1 MQETDIAPSQVA
13 QLQKLAKQYP
23 SGEMICMEG
32 EPTQD
37 LMLMLRG
44 SVEVIKGKEVINTIR
59 GQNVFLGHLAFF
71 AAQRRT
77 ASLRAKTRCEIVRVR
92 EDKVVALLSAMPSLS
107 VKLIRDIAE
116 MFLQKEEQVSR
127 FQKYGGGV
135 RDAMKTQGIAE
146 ILESFLP
153 ALVASATCGM
163 SREHQ
168 LEILLSFLDALSPK
182 LQFAERG
189 VSRSSVPTD
198 VTNPKVRSAIE
209 EGIMELIRMK
219 SNHDDMPTDVA
230 TRGTESQEVFGELLT
245 SLEQSIDNL
254 QGVRVSLG
262 VESQLKKI
270 SKLAPRLSVSRQR
283 EEYLGSL
290 KLIQQMSEEVETLHR
305 FAFAQRNDT
314 AVRDEADAVK
324 MTLDQLKELLEKV
337 VHLDRETALRKQ
349 LLTYF
354 KFEI

>member
-1 MQETDIAPSQVA
+1 MQDSEIAPSQVA
-13 QLQKLAKQYP
+13 QLQKLAKHHP
-23 SGEMICMEG
+23 AGEMICMEG

-92 EDKVVALLSAMPSLS
+92 EDKVVSLLSAMPSLS

-146 ILESFLP
+146 VLEAFLP
-153 ALVASATCGM
+153 ALVASATCEM

-168 LEILLSFLDALSPK
+168 LEILLSFLDALAPK
-182 LQFAERG
+182 LQFAEKG
-189 VSRSSVPTD
+189 VSRSSVPAD
-198 VTNPKVRSAIE
+198 VSNPKVRQSIE
-209 EGIMELIRMK
+209 DGIMELIRMK
-219 SNHDDMPTDVA
+219 SNHDDVPTDVA
-230 TRGTESQEVFGELLT
+230 TRGAESQEAFGTLLASIES
-245 SLEQSIDNL
+245 SLEGL

-262 VESQLKKI
+262 VESQLKKV
-270 SKLAPRLSVSRQR
+270 SKLVPKLSLGRQR
-283 EEYLGSL
+283 EDYLGSL
-290 KLIQQMSEEVETLHR
+290 NLVKQILEEVDTLHR
-305 FAFAQRNDT
+305 FAFAQRNDA
-314 AVRDEADAVK
+314 AVREESASVK
-324 MTLDQLKELLEKV
+324 SFVDDLNELLEKV

>member
-1 MQETDIAPSQVA
+1 
-13 QLQKLAKQYP
+13 
-23 SGEMICMEG
+23 
-32 EPTQD
+32 
-37 LMLMLRG
+37 
-44 SVEVIKGKEVINTIR
+44 
-59 GQNVFLGHLAFF
+59 
-71 AAQRRT
+71 
-77 ASLRAKTRCEIVRVR
+77 
-92 EDKVVALLSAMPSLS
+92 
-107 VKLIRDIAE
+107 

-146 ILESFLP
+146 IIEDFLP
-153 ALVASATCGM
+153 ALVASATCNL

-182 LQFAERG
+182 LQFADKG
-189 VSRSSVPTD
+189 VSRSSVPAD
-198 VTNPKVRSAIE
+198 VTNPKVRSAIAD
-209 EGIMELIRMK
+209 GIMELIRMK
-219 SNHDDMPTDVA
+219 SNDDDVPTDVA
-230 TRGTESQEVFGELLT
+230 TRGAESQEEFDRLLEGFED
-245 SLEQSIDNL
+245 SLVNL

-262 VESQLKKI
+262 VESQIKKVT
-270 SKLAPRLSVSRQR
+270 KLVPKLSASRQR

-290 KLIQQMSEEVETLHR
+290 HLVKQIQEEVDTLHR

-314 AVRDEADAVK
+314 AVRDESTAIK
-324 MTLDQLKELLEKV
+324 ESMELLNTLLETV